1 VLKFVTPLNL
11 LAYDNSKDEDPP
23 RMAAN
28 YFGADGCAHMRAVRA
43 YFDVDETCYDLR
55 PTDKP
60 TDERMGVYKILMGDF
75 FHNDHTGP
83 KVLIDDVYDPD
94 VHKKGKADGQ
104 LHLKASSLLQFGIYD
119 YVNNKG
125 QVISKPTKYDRVMVK
140 ARLPTDQTYKYYD
153 KCYPFIACKTTRCSS
168 NELYIVKFRDP
179 ELLEEAYESDRAYYL
194 NTSDDPKVKTLPISK
209 AWPIY
214 HKLIKSRAE
223 YQAFTKNMLIVRI
236 CHLFLIN
243 QIPIL
248 NPMKS
253 YILASQRDWP
263 IDDDEMPVNYISRR
277 MKNTNASFLSDI
289 SIMVDIN
296 ENGGDLSSIFGDY
309 DKEYQEDV
317 QQDPNGNVPPDL
329 PPDLD
334 GVADEL
340 ERMMGMVAVEIA
352 GGALPPDPGKKNG

>member
-1 VLKFVTPLNL
+1 
-11 LAYDNSKDEDPP
+11 
-23 RMAAN
+23 
-28 YFGADGCAHMRAVRA
+28 
-43 YFDVDETCYDLR
+43 
-55 PTDKP
+55 
-60 TDERMGVYKILMGDF
+60 
-75 FHNDHTGP
+75 
-83 KVLIDDVYDPD
+83 
-94 VHKKGKADGQ
+94 

-179 ELLEEAYESDRAYYL
+179 ELLEEAYESDKTYYL
-194 NTSDDPKVKTLPISK
+194 NESDDPKVKTPPISK

-289 SIMVDIN
+289 SIMVDIG
-296 ENGGDLSSIFGDY
+296 ENGGDLSSIFREY

-340 ERMMGMVAVEIA
+340 EKMMGMVAVEIA